1 MLHTHQHVVI
11 LPANVC
17 AKPIEGTLLALA
29 MLLASGRLVPRLLQ
43 RQCPTVSDSL
53 LIASILDAIGLFIT
67 DYLTYIWGG
76 MSDDVPEPS
85 TARVIA
91 LKKVSGQLS
100 LIDPMAELTL
110 AGTICWKCILRYRYL
125 LAKVGNPRTVLQTH
139 SPDDAMV
146 TKSTLY
152 GNLVHWKCYDID
164 LLSRYFLVRAPGL
177 SELVS

>member
-1 MLHTHQHVVI
+1 MLHTLQYVVI

-29 MLLASGRLVPRLLQ
+29 MLLASGRLVPRLIQ

-76 MSDDVPEPS
+76 ISDDVPEPS

-100 LIDPMAELTL
+100 LIDPMAGLTL
-110 AGTICWKCILRYRYL
+110 AGTIRRKCILRYWYL
-125 LAKVGNPRTVLQTH
+125 LAKVGNPRTVLQAH
-139 SPDDAMV
+139 SANDAV
-146 TKSTLY
+146 VAKSTLC
-152 GNLVHWKCYDID
+152 GNLVYRYCHDID
-164 LLSRYFLVRAPGL
+164 VLS
-177 SELVS
+177 